1 MIKVTAKSTERG
13 ITIVSLVVT
22 IILLLI
28 LSGISIQG
36 ITHTGI
42 FDSTKKAKL
51 EAKRA
56 QIEEWLSLKV
66 IEEQNNY
73 PRGKADKIIP
83 IVREDVIENI
93 SELQNIGKVEEKD
106 ITETSTEENLQTVD
120 TYFYVTV
127 DEDVY
132 KVDLNEQKFIGEVGK
147 LPPAIRL
154 DNISSDT
161 STITVKVSTQ
171 NNQGG
176 KIEYYIK
183 SEEESSYVKKDT
195 LDSETSQEY
204 TYKNL
209 TQNKKYSIKVV
220 AISKNKQTSQV
231 FGDAATGNVTG
242 LEIKVNTTNWST
254 SQTITITAVDSNYSN
269 IRYTTDG
276 TIPTSTTG
284 TTIASGGTCTITSN
298 CTITAVAFDSTGQAG
313 SASTN
318 TVTKIDT
325 VEPVIEAIKSAVSST
340 ISTEAKL
347 STTVNDANSGLSKI
361 VWQWGTTTS
370 FGSSK
375 TDTYTEMNGST
386 TGTKESVTATCE
398 LKGLSAGTKYYARVI
413 VYDVAGNPNTSSTI
427 EFTTGAG
434 VAQVGD
440 TIYTSLQN
448 AITATTTGTVKM
460 LSNTTISTTVTIASD
475 KNITL
480 NLNGKTIAGASKV
493 VTIRNAGKLTVTGTG
508 TISQINADAI
518 YNDTT
523 GTVVFNSGTLKGTSG
538 WTVLNGGNFNFNGGS
553 IQHGGSSNGTAIMN
567 TKKFTIS
574 GGSITSSEYGVVDRG
589 SDAIFTASNA
599 TIQTTGNKYNALH
612 HEAGKATIVNC
623 TVKATQS
630 TSNAI
635 ANNTSNYTDVII
647 KSRASNYG
655 ISGLI
660 FGKVL
665 ATTNTSKGQAQE
677 NITIYN
683 TGYTSLFW
691 PTWTSKAVNGNAQDD
706 LTWDITTNSSGT
718 HTYTVK
724 KSAHNNETGAY
735 NVHIYVNN
743 NGVANPII
751 ANIGLTF

>member
-106 ITETSTEENLQTVD
+106 ITETKTEENLQTVD

-127 DEDVY
+127 DEDIY
-132 KVDLNEQKFIGEVGK
+132 KVGLDEQKFIGQVGNMV
-147 LPPAIRL
+147 PAIRL
-154 DNISSDT
+154 DNISSET
-161 STITVKVSTQ
+161 SEITVKVSTQ
-171 NNQGG
+171 NNEGG
-176 KIEYYIK
+176 KLEYYIK
-183 SEEESSYVKKDT
+183 SEDENSYTKKDT

-209 TQNKKYSIKVV
+209 IQNKKYSIKVV

-231 FGDAATGNVTG
+231 FGDAATGNIEVATGGTYTPATWTNRKVTVTLPTKSG
-242 LEIKVNTTNWST
+242 YETK
-254 SQTITITAVDSNYSN
+254 
-269 IRYTTDG
+269 YTTDKTEPTLSSSKYTNEFEVSKNTMINYAFSDG
-276 TIPTSTTG
+276 TNIGEMG
-284 TTIASGGTCTITSN
+284 TLNVIN
-298 CTITAVAFDSTGQAG
+298 
-313 SASTN
+313 
-318 TVTKIDT
+318 IDT

-538 WTVLNGGNFNFNGGS
+538 WTIYNLGSFNFNGGS
-553 IQHGGSSNGTAIMN
+553 LQHEGSSTGSAVMN

-574 GGSITSSEYGVVDRG
+574 GGSITSTEYGVVGRG
-589 SDAIFTASNA
+589 SNAVFTASNV
-599 TIQTTGNKYNALH
+599 TIQTTGSAKNAIQN
-612 HEAGKATIVNC
+612 EAGKATIINC

-630 TSNAI
+630 TSNAVC
-635 ANNTSNYTDVII
+635 NNTSNYTDVII

>member
-1 MIKVTAKSTERG
+1 MIKIIAKSTDKG

-51 EAKRA
+51 EAKRS
-56 QIEEWLSLKV
+56 QIEEWLTLKV

-106 ITETSTEENLQTVD
+106 ITETKTEENLQTVD

-127 DEDVY
+127 DEDIY
-132 KVDLNEQKFIGEVGK
+132 KVGLDEQKFIGQVGNMV
-147 LPPAIRL
+147 PAIRL
-154 DNISSDT
+154 DNISSET
-161 STITVKVSTQ
+161 SEITVKVSTQ
-171 NNQGG
+171 NNEGG
-176 KIEYYIK
+176 KLEYYIK
-183 SEEESSYVKKDT
+183 SEDENSYTKKDT

-209 TQNKKYSIKVV
+209 IQNKKYSIKVV

-231 FGDAATGNVTG
+231 FGDAATGNIEVATGGTYTPATWTNRKVTVTLPTKSG
-242 LEIKVNTTNWST
+242 YETK
-254 SQTITITAVDSNYSN
+254 
-269 IRYTTDG
+269 YTTDKTEPTLSSSKYTNEFEVSKNTMINYAFSDG
-276 TIPTSTTG
+276 TNIGEMG
-284 TTIASGGTCTITSN
+284 TLNVIN
-298 CTITAVAFDSTGQAG
+298 
-313 SASTN
+313 
-318 TVTKIDT
+318 IDT
-325 VEPVIEAIKSAVSST
+325 VEPVIETIKSAVSSA

-347 STTVNDANSGLSKI
+347 STTVNDVNSGLSKI

-386 TGTKESVTATCE
+386 TGTKESITATCE
-398 LKGLSAGTKYYARVI
+398 LKGLSVGTKYYARVI
-413 VYDVAGNPNTSSTI
+413 VYDVAGNQKTSSTI

-538 WTVLNGGNFNFNGGS
+538 WTIYNLGSFNFNGGS
-553 IQHGGSSNGTAIMN
+553 LQHEGSSTGSAVMN

-574 GGSITSSEYGVVDRG
+574 GGSITSTEYGVVGRG
-589 SDAIFTASNA
+589 SNAVFTASNV
-599 TIQTTGNKYNALH
+599 TIQTTGSAKNAIQN
-612 HEAGKATIVNC
+612 EAGKATIINC

-630 TSNAI
+630 TSNAVC
-635 ANNTSNYTDVII
+635 NNTSNYTDVII

>member
-51 EAKRA
+51 EAKRV

-106 ITETSTEENLQTVD
+106 ITETRTEENLQTVD

-127 DEDVY
+127 DEDIY
-132 KVDLNEQKFIGEVGK
+132 KVGLDEQKFIGQEGNMA
-147 LPPAIRL
+147 PAIRL
-154 DNISSDT
+154 DNISSET
-161 STITVKVSTQ
+161 SEITVKVTTQ
-171 NNQGG
+171 NNEGG
-176 KIEYYIK
+176 KLEYYIK
-183 SEEESSYVKKDT
+183 SEDEISYVKKDT

-220 AISKNKQTSQV
+220 AISKNKQTAQV
-231 FGDAATGNVTG
+231 FGDAATGNIEVATGGTYTPATWTNRKVTVTLPTKSG
-242 LEIKVNTTNWST
+242 YETK
-254 SQTITITAVDSNYSN
+254 
-269 IRYTTDG
+269 YTTDKTEPTLSSSKYTNEFEVSKNTMINYAFSDG
-276 TIPTSTTG
+276 TNIGEMG
-284 TTIASGGTCTITSN
+284 TLNVIN
-298 CTITAVAFDSTGQAG
+298 
-313 SASTN
+313 
-318 TVTKIDT
+318 IDT
-325 VEPVIEAIKSAVSST
+325 VEPVIEAIKSAVSSA

-386 TGTKESVTATCE
+386 TGTKESITATCE
-398 LKGLSAGTKYYARVI
+398 LKGLSVGTKYYARVI
-413 VYDVAGNPNTSSTI
+413 VYDVAGNPKTSSTI

-434 VAQVGD
+434 VAQVGN

-460 LSNTTISTTVTIASD
+460 LSNTTISTTVTIASN
-475 KNITL
+475 KNIIL
-480 NLNGKTIAGASKV
+480 NLNGKTIAGTNNV
-493 VTIRNAGKLTVTGTG
+493 ITIRNAGYLTITGNG
-508 TISQINADAI
+508 KISQIDANAI
-518 YNDTT
+518 YNDSS
-523 GTVVFNSGTLKGTSG
+523 GTVVFNSGTINGTSG
-538 WTVLNGGNFNFNGGS
+538 WTIHNEGNFNFNGGNLQ
-553 IQHGGSSNGTAIMN
+553 ITESNDGVAVMN
-567 TKKFTIS
+567 FNRFTIN
-574 GGSITSSEYGVVDRG
+574 GGSITSVGYGIVDRG
-589 SDAIFTASNA
+589 TNARLKAQNA
-599 TIQTTGNKYNALH
+599 TLQITGSDKNVIR
-612 HEAGKATIVNC
+612 HEAGRATFNNC
-623 TVKATQS
+623 VLKTVQS
-630 TSNAI
+630 TS
-635 ANNTSNYTDVII
+635 TSAAVCNFTSSYTDVII

-655 ISGLI
+655 ISGNV
-660 FGKVL
+660 FGKAF
-665 ATTNTSKGQAQE
+665 ATTNVSAGQSQE
-677 NITIYN
+677 NMTIFN
-683 TGYTSLFW
+683 TGYSSLCW
-691 PTWTSKAVNGNAQDD
+691 ATWTNVNGQDD
-706 LTWDITTNSSGT
+706 LTWETTSSSGT

-724 KSAHNNETGAY
+724 KANHNNETGTY
-735 NVHIYVNN
+735 TVHIYDDSRRVF
-743 NGVANPII
+743 
-751 ANIGLTF
+751 IGGIELVF

>member
-51 EAKRA
+51 EAKRV

-106 ITETSTEENLQTVD
+106 ITETRTEENLQTVD

-127 DEDVY
+127 DEDIY
-132 KVDLNEQKFIGEVGK
+132 KVGLDEQKFIGQEGNMA
-147 LPPAIRL
+147 PAIRL
-154 DNISSDT
+154 DNISSET
-161 STITVKVSTQ
+161 SEITVKVTTQ
-171 NNQGG
+171 NNEGG
-176 KIEYYIK
+176 KLEYYIK
-183 SEEESSYVKKDT
+183 SEDEISYVKKDT

-220 AISKNKQTSQV
+220 AISKNKQTAQV
-231 FGDAATGNVTG
+231 FGDAATGNIEVATGGTYTPATWTNRKVTVTLPTKSG
-242 LEIKVNTTNWST
+242 YETK
-254 SQTITITAVDSNYSN
+254 
-269 IRYTTDG
+269 YTTDKTEPTLSSSKYTNEFEVSKNTMINYAFSDG
-276 TIPTSTTG
+276 TNIGEMG
-284 TTIASGGTCTITSN
+284 TLNVIN
-298 CTITAVAFDSTGQAG
+298 
-313 SASTN
+313 
-318 TVTKIDT
+318 IDT
-325 VEPVIEAIKSAVSST
+325 VEPVIEAIKSAVSSA

-386 TGTKESVTATCE
+386 TGTKESITATCE

-413 VYDVAGNPNTSSTI
+413 VYDVAGNPKTSSTI

-460 LSNTTISTTVTIASD
+460 LSNTTISTTVTIASN

-493 VTIRNAGKLTVTGTG
+493 VTIRNAGYLTITGNG
-508 TISQINADAI
+508 TISQINADCI
-518 YNDTT
+518 YNDSS
-523 GTVVFNSGTLKGTSG
+523 GSVAVYSGTLKGTSG
-538 WTVLNGGNFNFNGGS
+538 WTVYNEGNIAVYGGS
-553 IQHGGSSNGTAIMN
+553 IQHGGSGTGSAVMN
-567 TKKFTIS
+567 TKKFVIT
-574 GGSITSSEYGVVDRG
+574 GGSITSTEYGVVNRG
-589 SDAIFTASNA
+589 KKPEFIVANNV
-599 TIQTTGNKYNALH
+599 TIQTTGSAKNAIQND
-612 HEAGKATIVNC
+612 AGTTTIINS

-635 ANNTSNYTDVII
+635 CNNTSNYTDVII

-655 ISGLI
+655 ISGFI

-665 ATTNTSKGQAQE
+665 ATTNSSNGQAQE

-691 PTWTSKAVNGNAQDD
+691 PTWTIKNDQDD
-706 LTWDITTNSSGT
+706 ITWDITTNSSGT

>member
-1 MIKVTAKSTERG
+1 MKIKATDNEAGIVGYAVTTST
-13 ITIVSLVVT
+13 TAPTSFT
-22 IILLLI
+22 
-28 LSGISIQG
+28 SC
-36 ITHTGI
+36 
-42 FDSTKKAKL
+42 DSTK
-51 EAKRA
+51 
-56 QIEEWLSLKV
+56 SL
-66 IEEQNNY
+66 
-73 PRGKADKIIP
+73 D
-83 IVREDVIENI
+83 
-93 SELQNIGKVEEKD
+93 
-106 ITETSTEENLQTVD
+106 
-120 TYFYVTV
+120 VTV
-127 DEDVY
+127 DGLKQGTTY
-132 KVDLNEQKFIGEVGK
+132 Y
-147 LPPAIRL
+147 AW
-154 DNISSDT
+154 
-161 STITVKVSTQ
+161 VK
-171 NNQGG
+171 
-176 KIEYYIK
+176 
-183 SEEESSYVKKDT
+183 
-195 LDSETSQEY
+195 
-204 TYKNL
+204 
-209 TQNKKYSIKVV
+209 
-220 AISKNKQTSQV
+220 
-231 FGDAATGNVTG
+231 DAAGNVSEGKSTGTVTVAG

-254 SQTITITAVDSNYSN
+254 SKTITITATDSNYSN

-284 TTIASGGTCTITSN
+284 TTIASGGTFTITSN

-508 TISQINADAI
+508 TISQINANAI

-523 GTVVFNSGTLKGTSG
+523 GTVIFNSGTLKGTSG

>member
-51 EAKRA
+51 EAKRS
-56 QIEEWLSLKV
+56 QIEEWLTLKV

-106 ITETSTEENLQTVD
+106 ITETKTEENLQTVD

-127 DEDVY
+127 DEDIY
-132 KVDLNEQKFIGEVGK
+132 KVGLDEQKFIGQVGNMV
-147 LPPAIRL
+147 PAIRL
-154 DNISSDT
+154 DNISSET
-161 STITVKVSTQ
+161 SEITVKVSTQ
-171 NNQGG
+171 NNEGG
-176 KIEYYIK
+176 KLEYYIK
-183 SEEESSYVKKDT
+183 SEDENSYTKKDT

-209 TQNKKYSIKVV
+209 IQNKKYSIKVV

-231 FGDAATGNVTG
+231 FGDAATGNIEVATGGTYTPATWTNRKVTVTLPTKSG
-242 LEIKVNTTNWST
+242 YETK
-254 SQTITITAVDSNYSN
+254 
-269 IRYTTDG
+269 YTTDKTEPTLSSSKYTNEFEVSKNTMINYAFSDG
-276 TIPTSTTG
+276 TNIGEMG
-284 TTIASGGTCTITSN
+284 TLNVIN
-298 CTITAVAFDSTGQAG
+298 
-313 SASTN
+313 
-318 TVTKIDT
+318 IDT
-325 VEPVIEAIKSAVSST
+325 VEPVIETIKSAVSSA

-347 STTVNDANSGLSKI
+347 STTVNDVNSGLSKI

-386 TGTKESVTATCE
+386 TGTKESITATCE
-398 LKGLSAGTKYYARVI
+398 LKGLSVGTKYYARVI
-413 VYDVAGNPNTSSTI
+413 VYDVAGNQKTSSTI

-538 WTVLNGGNFNFNGGS
+538 WTIYNLGSFNFNGGS
-553 IQHGGSSNGTAIMN
+553 LQHEGSSTGSAVMN

-574 GGSITSSEYGVVDRG
+574 GGSITSTEYGVVGRG
-589 SDAIFTASNA
+589 SNAVFTASNV
-599 TIQTTGNKYNALH
+599 TIQTTGSAKNAIQN
-612 HEAGKATIVNC
+612 EAGKATIINC

-630 TSNAI
+630 TSNAVC
-635 ANNTSNYTDVII
+635 NNTSNYTDVII

>member
-1 MIKVTAKSTERG
+1 MIKIIAKSTDKG

-36 ITHTGI
+36 ITHTGL
-42 FDSTKKAKL
+42 FDSTKKAKI
-51 EAKRA
+51 EAKRT

-73 PRGKADKIIP
+73 PTGKADKIIP

-93 SELQNIGKVEEKD
+93 NELQNIGKVEEKD

-204 TYKNL
+204 IYKDL
-209 TQNKKYSIKVV
+209 IQNKKYSVKMV
-220 AISKNKQTSQV
+220 AISKGKQTAQV
-231 FGDAATGNVTG
+231 FGEASTGNIEVATGGTYTPSTWTNGNVTVTLPTKNG
-242 LEIKVNTTNWST
+242 YET
-254 SQTITITAVDSNYSN
+254 
-269 IRYTTDG
+269 RYTTDKTEPTVSSSKYTEKFTVSNNTMINYAFSDG
-276 TIPTSTTG
+276 TNIGEMG
-284 TTIASGGTCTITSN
+284 TLNVIN
-298 CTITAVAFDSTGQAG
+298 
-313 SASTN
+313 
-318 TVTKIDT
+318 IDT
-325 VEPVIEAIKSAVSST
+325 KVPVIDTIKSAVSST

-347 STTVNDANSGLSKI
+347 STTVRDENSGLSKI
-361 VWQWGTTTS
+361 VWQWGTSTS
-370 FGSSK
+370 FGNSK

-386 TGTKESVTATCE
+386 TGTKESVTATCD
-398 LKGLSAGTKYYARVI
+398 LAGLSAGTKYYARVI
-413 VYDVAGNPNTSSTI
+413 VYDVAGNPSTSSTI

-434 VAQVGD
+434 IAQVGN

-448 AITATTTGTVKM
+448 AINATTTGTVKM
-460 LSNTTISTTVTIASD
+460 LANTTISQTVSIAAG

-480 NLNGKTIAGASKV
+480 NLNGKTIAGTNNV
-493 VTIRNAGKLTVTGTG
+493 ITIRNAGYLTITGNG
-508 TISQINADAI
+508 TISQIDANAI
-518 YNDTT
+518 CNDSS
-523 GTVVFNSGTLKGTSG
+523 GTVVFNSGTINGTSG
-538 WTVLNGGNFNFNGGS
+538 WTIYNEGNFNFNGGNL
-553 IQHGGSSNGTAIMN
+553 QTTGSNAGVAVMN
-567 TKKFTIS
+567 LNRFTIN
-574 GGSITSSEYGVVDRG
+574 GGSITSVGYGIVDRG
-589 SDAIFTASNA
+589 TNARLKAQNA
-599 TIQTTGNKYNALH
+599 TLQITGSDKNVIH
-612 HEAGKATIVNC
+612 HEAGKATFDNC
-623 TVKATQS
+623 VLKTVQS
-630 TSNAI
+630 TS
-635 ANNTSNYTDVII
+635 TSAAVCNFTSSYTDVII

-655 ISGLI
+655 ISGNV
-660 FGKVL
+660 FGKAF
-665 ATTNTSKGQAQE
+665 ATTNVSAGQVQE

>member
-73 PRGKADKIIP
+73 PTGKADKIIP

-93 SELQNIGKVEEKD
+93 NELQNIGKVEEKD

-183 SEEESSYVKKDT
+183 SEEESIYVKKDT

-204 TYKNL
+204 IYKDL
-209 TQNKKYSIKVV
+209 IQNKKYSVKMV
-220 AISKNKQTSQV
+220 AISKGKQTAQV
-231 FGDAATGNVTG
+231 FGEASTGNIEVATGGTYTPSTWTNGNVTVTLPTKNG
-242 LEIKVNTTNWST
+242 YET
-254 SQTITITAVDSNYSN
+254 
-269 IRYTTDG
+269 RYTTDKTEPTVSSSKYTEKFTVSNNTLINYAFSDG
-276 TIPTSTTG
+276 TNIGEMG
-284 TTIASGGTCTITSN
+284 TLNVIN
-298 CTITAVAFDSTGQAG
+298 
-313 SASTN
+313 
-318 TVTKIDT
+318 IDT
-325 VEPVIEAIKSAVSST
+325 KVPVIDTIKSAVSST

-347 STTVNDANSGLSKI
+347 STTVRDENSGLSKI
-361 VWQWGTTTS
+361 VWQWGTSTS
-370 FGSSK
+370 FGNSK

-386 TGTKESVTATCE
+386 TGTKESVTATCD
-398 LKGLSAGTKYYARVI
+398 LTGLSAGTKYYARVI
-413 VYDVAGNPNTSSTI
+413 VYDVAGNPSTSSTI

-434 VAQVGD
+434 IAQVGN

-448 AITATTTGTVKM
+448 AINAITTGTVKM
-460 LSNTTISTTVTIASD
+460 LANTTISQTVTIVST

-480 NLNGKTIAGASKV
+480 NLNGKTIAGANSV
-493 VTIRNAGKLTVTGTG
+493 ITIRNAGKLTVTGSG
-508 TISQINADAI
+508 TISQINSNAI
-518 YNDTT
+518 YNKSS
-523 GTVVFNSGTLKGTSG
+523 GTVKFNSGTLKGTSG
-538 WTVLNGGNFNFNGGS
+538 WTIYNEGNFNFKGGS
-553 IQHGGSSNGTAIMN
+553 LQHGGNSNGSAVMS
-567 TKKFTIS
+567 TKNFTIS
-574 GGSITSSEYGVVDRG
+574 GGSITSSEYGIVDRG
-589 SDAIFTASNA
+589 TNAILTASNA
-599 TIQTTGNKYNALH
+599 TIQTTGSAKNAIQ
-612 HEAGKATIVNC
+612 HEAGKATITNC
-623 TVKATQS
+623 TIKATQS
-630 TSNAI
+630 TSSAVWNA
-635 ANNTSNYTDVII
+635 TSNYEDMVI

-655 ISGLI
+655 LSGSVA
-660 FGKVL
+660 GKVF
-665 ATTNTSKGQAQE
+665 ATTNTSTGQAQE
-677 NITIYN
+677 NVTIYN
-683 TGYTSLFW
+683 TGCTTVYW
-691 PTWTSKAVNGNAQDD
+691 ATWTLTKSDASGNNQDD
-706 LTWDITTNSSGT
+706 LKWETTTNSSGT

-724 KSAHNNETGAY
+724 KSAHNNETGTYA
-735 NVHIYVNN
+735 VHIYNDSRTTLL
-743 NGVANPII
+743 GG
-751 ANIGLTF
+751 IGLKF

>member
-51 EAKRA
+51 EAKRS
-56 QIEEWLSLKV
+56 QIEEWLTLKV

-93 SELQNIGKVEEKD
+93 SELQKIGKVEEKD
-106 ITETSTEENLQTVD
+106 VTETSTEENFKVVD

-127 DEDVY
+127 DEDIY
-132 KVDLNEQKFIGEVGK
+132 KVGLDEQKFIGQVGK
-147 LPPAIRL
+147 MVPAIRL
-154 DNISSDT
+154 DNISSET
-161 STITVKVSTQ
+161 SEITVKVSTQ
-171 NNQGG
+171 NNEGG
-176 KIEYYIK
+176 KLEYYIK
-183 SEEESSYVKKDT
+183 SEDENSYTKKDT
-195 LDSETSQEY
+195 LDSEINQEY
-204 TYKNL
+204 TYKDL
-209 TQNKKYSIKVV
+209 MQNKKYSIKIV
-220 AISKNKQTSQV
+220 AESKGKQTAQV
-231 FGDAATGNVTG
+231 FGEASTGNIEVATGGTYTPSTWTNGNVTVTLPTKNG
-242 LEIKVNTTNWST
+242 YET
-254 SQTITITAVDSNYSN
+254 
-269 IRYTTDG
+269 RYTTDKTEPTVSSSKYTEKFTVSNNTMINYAFSDG
-276 TIPTSTTG
+276 TNIGEMG
-284 TTIASGGTCTITSN
+284 TLNVIN
-298 CTITAVAFDSTGQAG
+298 
-313 SASTN
+313 
-318 TVTKIDT
+318 IDT
-325 VEPVIEAIKSAVSST
+325 KVPVIDTIKSAVSST

-361 VWQWGTTTS
+361 VWQWGTSTS
-370 FGSSK
+370 FGNSK

-386 TGTKESVTATCE
+386 TGTKESVTATCD
-398 LKGLSAGTKYYARVI
+398 LAGLSAGTKYYARVI
-413 VYDVAGNPNTSSTI
+413 VYDVAGNPSTSSTI

-434 VAQVGD
+434 IAQVGD

-460 LSNTTISTTVTIASD
+460 LSNTTISTTVSIAAG

-480 NLNGKTIAGASKV
+480 NLNGKTIAGANKI

-508 TISQINADAI
+508 TISQINANAI
-518 YNDTT
+518 CNDSS

-553 IQHGGSSNGTAIMN
+553 IQHGGSSNGTAVMN

-589 SDAIFTASNA
+589 SDAIFIASNA
-599 TIQTTGNKYNALH
+599 TIQTTGSAKNAIH
-612 HEAGKATIVNC
+612 HEAGKATITNC
-623 TVKATQS
+623 TIKATQS
-630 TSNAI
+630 TSNAVC
-635 ANNTSNYTDVII
+635 NNTSNYTDVII

>member
-51 EAKRA
+51 EAKRS
-56 QIEEWLSLKV
+56 QIEEWLTLKV

-93 SELQNIGKVEEKD
+93 SELQKIGKVEEKD

-254 SQTITITAVDSNYSN
+254 SKTITITATNSNYSN

-284 TTIASGGTCTITSN
+284 TTITSGETCTITSN

-313 SASTN
+313 SAATN
-318 TVTKIDT
+318 TVTKIDK

-460 LSNTTISTTVTIASD
+460 LSNTTISTTVSIAAG

-480 NLNGKTIAGASKV
+480 NLNGKTIAGANKI

-508 TISQINADAI
+508 TISQINANAI

-523 GTVVFNSGTLKGTSG
+523 GTVIFNSGTLKGTSG

-553 IQHGGSSNGTAIMN
+553 IQHGGSNGTAVMN

-589 SDAIFTASNA
+589 SDAIFIASNA
-599 TIQTTGNKYNALH
+599 TIQTTGSAKNAIH
-612 HEAGKATIVNC
+612 HEAGKATITNC
-623 TVKATQS
+623 TIKATQS
-630 TSNAI
+630 TSNAVC
-635 ANNTSNYTDVII
+635 NNTSNYTDVII

>member
-51 EAKRA
+51 EAKRS
-56 QIEEWLSLKV
+56 QIEEWLTLKV

-93 SELQNIGKVEEKD
+93 SELQKIGKVEEKD
-106 ITETSTEENLQTVD
+106 VTETSTEENFKVVD

-127 DEDVY
+127 DEDIY
-132 KVDLNEQKFIGEVGK
+132 KVGLDEQKFIGQVGK
-147 LPPAIRL
+147 MVPAIRL
-154 DNISSDT
+154 DNISSET
-161 STITVKVSTQ
+161 SEITVKVSTQ
-171 NNQGG
+171 NNEGG
-176 KIEYYIK
+176 KLEYYIK
-183 SEEESSYVKKDT
+183 SEDENSYTKKDT
-195 LDSETSQEY
+195 LDSEINQEY
-204 TYKNL
+204 TYKDL
-209 TQNKKYSIKVV
+209 MQNKKYSIKIV
-220 AISKNKQTSQV
+220 AESKGKQTAQV
-231 FGDAATGNVTG
+231 FGEASTGNVEVATG
-242 LEIKVNTTNWST
+242 GTYTPATWTNRKVTVTLPTKSGYET
-254 SQTITITAVDSNYSN
+254 K
-269 IRYTTDG
+269 YTTDKTEPTLSSSKYTNEFEVSKNTMINYAFSDG
-276 TIPTSTTG
+276 TNIGEMG
-284 TTIASGGTCTITSN
+284 TLNVIN
-298 CTITAVAFDSTGQAG
+298 
-313 SASTN
+313 
-318 TVTKIDT
+318 IDT

-460 LSNTTISTTVTIASD
+460 LSNTTISTTVSIAAG

-480 NLNGKTIAGASKV
+480 NLNGKTIAGANKI

-508 TISQINADAI
+508 TISQINANAI

-523 GTVVFNSGTLKGTSG
+523 GTVIFNSGTLKGTSG

-553 IQHGGSSNGTAIMN
+553 IQHGGSSNGVAVMN

-574 GGSITSSEYGVVDRG
+574 GGSITSTEYGVVGRG
-589 SDAIFTASNA
+589 SNAVFTASNV
-599 TIQTTGNKYNALH
+599 TIQTTGSAKNAIQN
-612 HEAGKATIVNC
+612 EAGKATIINC

-630 TSNAI
+630 TSNAVC
-635 ANNTSNYTDVII
+635 NNTSNYTDVII

>member
-22 IILLLI
+22 IIILLI

-106 ITETSTEENLQTVD
+106 ITETKTEENLQTVD

-127 DEDVY
+127 DEDIY
-132 KVDLNEQKFIGEVGK
+132 KVDLNEQKFIGQVGNMV
-147 LPPAIRL
+147 PAIRL
-154 DNISSDT
+154 DNISSET
-161 STITVKVSTQ
+161 SEITVKVSTQ
-171 NNQGG
+171 NNEGG
-176 KIEYYIK
+176 KLEYYIK
-183 SEEESSYVKKDT
+183 SEDENSYTKKDT

-231 FGDAATGNVTG
+231 FGEASTGNIEVATGGTYTPSTWTNGNVTVTLPTKNG
-242 LEIKVNTTNWST
+242 YET
-254 SQTITITAVDSNYSN
+254 
-269 IRYTTDG
+269 RYTTDKTEPTVSSSKYTEKFTVSNNTMINYAFSDG
-276 TIPTSTTG
+276 TNIGEMG
-284 TTIASGGTCTITSN
+284 TLNVIN
-298 CTITAVAFDSTGQAG
+298 
-313 SASTN
+313 
-318 TVTKIDT
+318 IDT
-325 VEPVIEAIKSAVSST
+325 KVPVIDTIKSAVSSA

-347 STTVNDANSGLSKI
+347 STTVNDVNSGLSKI

-386 TGTKESVTATCE
+386 TGTKESITATCE
-398 LKGLSAGTKYYARVI
+398 LKGLSVGTKYYARVI
-413 VYDVAGNPNTSSTI
+413 VYDVAGNPKTSSTI

-434 VAQVGD
+434 VAQVGN

-460 LSNTTISTTVTIASD
+460 LANTTISQTVSIASN

-480 NLNGKTIAGASKV
+480 NLNGKTIAGANKI

-523 GTVVFNSGTLKGTSG
+523 GTVIFNSGTLKGTSG

-553 IQHGGSSNGTAIMN
+553 IQHGGSSNGTAVMN

-574 GGSITSSEYGVVDRG
+574 GGIITSSEYGVVDRG
-589 SDAIFTASNA
+589 SDAIFIASNA
-599 TIQTTGNKYNALH
+599 TIQTTGNKYNALL

-655 ISGLI
+655 ISGSI
-660 FGKVL
+660 VGRVL

-706 LTWDITTNSSGT
+706 ITWDVTTNSSGT

-724 KSAHNNETGAY
+724 KSSHNNETGAY

>member
-36 ITHTGI
+36 ITHTGL
-42 FDSTKKAKL
+42 FDSTKKAKI
-51 EAKRA
+51 EAKRT

-73 PRGKADKIIP
+73 PTGKADKIIP

-93 SELQNIGKVEEKD
+93 NELQNIGKVEEKD

-204 TYKNL
+204 IYKDL
-209 TQNKKYSIKVV
+209 IQNKKYSVKMV
-220 AISKNKQTSQV
+220 AISKGKQTAQV
-231 FGDAATGNVTG
+231 FGEASTGNIEVATGGTYTPSTWTNGNVTVTLPTKNG
-242 LEIKVNTTNWST
+242 YET
-254 SQTITITAVDSNYSN
+254 
-269 IRYTTDG
+269 RYTTDKTEPTVSSSKYTEKFTVSNNTMINYAFSDG
-276 TIPTSTTG
+276 TNIGEMG
-284 TTIASGGTCTITSN
+284 TLNVIN
-298 CTITAVAFDSTGQAG
+298 
-313 SASTN
+313 
-318 TVTKIDT
+318 IDT
-325 VEPVIEAIKSAVSST
+325 KVPVIDTIKSAVSST

-413 VYDVAGNPNTSSTI
+413 VYDVAGNPSTSSTI

-434 VAQVGD
+434 IAQVGN

-448 AITATTTGTVKM
+448 AINATTTGTVKM
-460 LSNTTISTTVTIASD
+460 LANTTISQTVSIAST

-480 NLNGKTIAGASKV
+480 NLNGKTIAGANKV
-493 VTIRNAGKLTVTGTG
+493 IPIRNAGKLTITGSG
-508 TISQINADAI
+508 TISQINSNGI
-518 YNDTT
+518 YNDSS
-523 GTVVFNSGTLKGTSG
+523 GTVTFNSGTLKGTSG
-538 WTVLNGGNFNFNGGS
+538 WTIYNEGNFNFKGGS
-553 IQHGGSSNGTAIMN
+553 LQHGGNSNGAAVMN
-567 TKKFTIS
+567 LKKFTMS
-574 GGSITSSEYGVVDRG
+574 GGSITSSEIGIVDRG
-589 SDAIFTASNA
+589 TNAILTASNA
-599 TIQTTGNKYNALH
+599 TIQTTGSAKNAIH
-612 HEAGKATIVNC
+612 HEAGKATITNC

-630 TSNAI
+630 TSNAVC
-635 ANNTSNYTDVII
+635 NNTSNYTDVII